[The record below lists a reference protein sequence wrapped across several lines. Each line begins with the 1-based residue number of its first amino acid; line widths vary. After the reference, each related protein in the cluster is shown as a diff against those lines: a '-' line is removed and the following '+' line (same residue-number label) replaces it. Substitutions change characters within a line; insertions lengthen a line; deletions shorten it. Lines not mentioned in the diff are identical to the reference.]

1 MGYAF
6 MMAPCRACGRAF
18 SFHPHKV
25 PSIRIEGTRYP
36 ICRNC
41 MDEANDA
48 RKRNGLPP
56 HPIAEGAYEPCEE
69 SEL

>member
-6 MMAPCRACGRAF
+6 MMAPCKACGQPF

-25 PSIRIEGTRYP
+25 PSIRVEGTRYP

-41 MDEANDA
+41 MDEANRVRA
-48 RKRNGLPP
+48 ERGMELLP
-56 HPIAEGAYEPCEE
+56 ILDGAYEPCEE
-69 SEL
+69 GEL